1 MDDNQFSN
9 SENPVP
15 ITEEIQPNVIPP
27 KFSKLTETAIAF
39 LKCAGYAGIWLGIE
53 LAISVVAGVLLVL
66 LHPDYNQTQL
76 TEVLLGWSIGMTF
89 IRSIVVVLI
98 YYLIFVIAKKSFFKK
113 IKLSAPDKSS
123 YIPTTVIGFTGQYVT
138 LLALGAIMVILP
150 SSWVDSFQQNSDIIT
165 SSNQILTFISVVF
178 LAPLFEEIMCRGL
191 ILNTMRGVMNKWLA
205 IVLSSLFFG
214 LIHGNPVQI
223 IYATALG
230 ILLGYLYVKYESI
243 LVPMLCHLV
252 FNLTSML
259 NSYLDVEN
267 ELITMLIGLVAFASV
282 PIFILALVYVALKR
296 VKVPEIKEE
305 EPKELPLPPFTPP
318 KEYNEEALSRLE
330 MEIEKNTKNNS
341 ED

>member
-9 SENPVP
+9 NETPVP
-15 ITEEIQPNVIPP
+15 INEENQPSITPP
-27 KFSKLTETAIAF
+27 KFSKLTELAIAF
-39 LKCAGYAGIWLGIE
+39 LKCAGYAGIWLGVE

-66 LHPDYNQTQL
+66 LHPEYNQAQL

-98 YYLIFVIAKKSFFKK
+98 YYLIFVILKKSFFKK
-113 IKLSAPDKSS
+113 IKLYVPDNSS
-123 YIPTTVIGFTGQYVT
+123 YIPTTVIGFTGQFVT
-138 LLALGAIMVILP
+138 VLALGVIMLMLP
-150 SSWVDSFQQNSDIIT
+150 QDWIDSFQQNSDIIT

-267 ELITMLIGLVAFASV
+267 EFITMLLGLVAFASV

-305 EPKELPLPPFTPP
+305 APKEIYRPQFTPP
-318 KEYNEEALSRLE
+318 KEYNEEALARLE
-330 MEIEKNTKNNS
+330 KEIEEKIENNS